1 MDNEIHLDKNN
12 IKFRQKFIEI
22 SEQIFR
28 ELGFSVPTMLH
39 EDSLP
44 LAMELELNG
53 IFFEL
58 LHTPG
63 ELNDRIRVMCKLGT
77 IPQRHAVR
85 GMEMLMHQNS
95 INLREHSDWY
105 GFIPENRELIL
116 MNSRD
121 LDRISALDLI
131 EDMLRMTRDSC
142 DWEARFFDPTYS
154 LKNDSID
161 VLHAFLA

>member
-1 MDNEIHLDKNN
+1 MDYEINLDKNN
-12 IKFRQKFIEI
+12 LKFRQKFIEL

-28 ELGFSVPTMLH
+28 ELGFSVPAMLH

-53 IFFEL
+53 ISFEL

-63 ELNDRIRVMCKLGT
+63 ELNDRIRVMCKLGP
-77 IPQRHAVR
+77 IPQRNAVR

-95 INLREHSDWY
+95 INLREHSSWY
-105 GFIPENRELIL
+105 GFIPENRVLIL

-121 LDRISALDLI
+121 LDGISAQGLL
-131 EDMLRMTRDSC
+131 EDMLQMTRDLC
-142 DWEARFFDPTYS
+142 DWEARFFDPAHN
-154 LKNDSID
+154 LKHDPID
-161 VLHAFLA
+161 GLHTFLA